1 MELDGR
7 TRRSSRASSTKDATI
22 DFDKQAAGHVEVVDN
37 TERLLLNRYP
47 LLRDFSQG
55 ELDKLDK
62 AVVRKLDWVFLPCV
76 TLMLLMNYLDRINVS
91 NARLAGMQ
99 SDLNMTDVEWS
110 AGISL
115 FYVGYIISQIPANV
129 FIAKGKPRVLL
140 PACMLGWSC
149 VTICMPAMKSPWAF
163 MLCRFL
169 VGITEGPFLPAVS
182 VITSSWYTRQES
194 PMRMGIWHAGNVTSN
209 IFSGLMAAGILTG
222 MDNLAGL
229 HFWQWFFIIEGA
241 ISILVGVLGFW
252 AIPKLAAQHSHIVKT
267 FGFSEVGTYLI
278 QAPPYLVAYIFML
291 TLSWSSGRTGDHAFH
306 IIGAILM
313 CMVGAVIMI
322 STLNPGARYF
332 SVFLLC
338 SGPFLGL
345 NLQLAWETTV
355 VPRPRT
361 KRAALVAIA
370 NCVSSVTH
378 WFSPYAFLRSQ
389 EPRYATGGG
398 L

>member
-1 MELDGR
+1 MPNADCQDIWVL
-7 TRRSSRASSTKDATI
+7 RS
-22 DFDKQAAGHVEVVDN
+22 GH
-37 TERLLLNRYP
+37 LSYP
-47 LLRDFSQG
+47 
-55 ELDKLDK
+55 
-62 AVVRKLDWVFLPCV
+62 
-76 TLMLLMNYLDRINVS
+76 
-91 NARLAGMQ
+91 
-99 SDLNMTDVEWS
+99 S
-110 AGISL
+110 A
-115 FYVGYIISQIPANV
+115 
-129 FIAKGKPRVLL
+129 
-140 PACMLGWSC
+140 
-149 VTICMPAMKSPWAF
+149 
-163 MLCRFL
+163 
-169 VGITEGPFLPAVS
+169 
-182 VITSSWYTRQES
+182 
-194 PMRMGIWHAGNVTSN
+194 
-209 IFSGLMAAGILTG
+209 
-222 MDNLAGL
+222 
-229 HFWQWFFIIEGA
+229 
-241 ISILVGVLGFW
+241 
-252 AIPKLAAQHSHIVKT
+252 
-267 FGFSEVGTYLI
+267 
-278 QAPPYLVAYIFML
+278 PYLVAYIVML

-398 L
+398 LMIAGCGLTVFAALLLRWWAQRKNKQIDRREEQTGEVTTWRFAT